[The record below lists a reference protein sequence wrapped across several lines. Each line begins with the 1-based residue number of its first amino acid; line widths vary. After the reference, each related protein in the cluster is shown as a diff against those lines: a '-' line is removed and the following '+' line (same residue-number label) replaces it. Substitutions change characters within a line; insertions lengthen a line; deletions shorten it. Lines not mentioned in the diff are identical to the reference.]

1 MYKTIAANSIEVI
14 GPKARISGKLVALF
28 NSFEGKDEEY
38 ISKTIS
44 ENMEEILFVIDSP
57 NCTKKFRENIGTC
70 PGIDGGYIS
79 SMCSKRASEY
89 HTNMENLNPLLIK
102 YQSLIND
109 AEKAHIEQTKKS
121 RQPEA

>member
-14 GPKARISGKLVALF
+14 GPKARISGNLVALF

-38 ISKTIS
+38 ISKKIS
-44 ENMEEILFVIDSP
+44 ENMEEILFVIGSP

-79 SMCSKRASEY
+79 AMCSKHASEY
-89 HTNMENLNPLLIK
+89 HSNMKVLNPLLKK
-102 YQSLIND
+102 YQSFIND
-109 AEKAHIEQTKKS
+109 AEKIHVEQTNGNS
-121 RQPEA
+121 QPEA

>member
-14 GPKARISGKLVALF
+14 GPKARISGKLIALF

-57 NCTKKFRENIGTC
+57 SCTKNFRENIGTC

-79 SMCSKRASEY
+79 AMCSKHASEY
-89 HTNMENLNPLLIK
+89 HSNMEVLNPLLKK
-102 YQSLIND
+102 YQSFIND
-109 AEKAHIEQTKKS
+109 AEKTHVEQTS
-121 RQPEA
+121 ENSQPEV